1 MENTDLREEYFLSGK
16 KEACLLIHGF
26 TSTPAEL
33 REMGEKLH
41 EGGYTVWGIKLAG
54 HGTKIED
61 MEKSTYKDW
70 IKSAVSGY
78 KKLKENYEKVYV
90 IGHSMGSLL
99 ALYLAENY
107 EVDKLLTLSPPLIV
121 TNKSAKF
128 AFAAKYFIRYS
139 EWEPKPR
146 PHEEMKYLLGY
157 SKVPIRSVH
166 ELNKLTKVVRNH
178 LKRISSPLLIIHS
191 HKDQTVNEKSVE
203 LLYSSVKSKLKKTI
217 FLNECGHN
225 ITIECEKE
233 TVFDGVIN
241 FLNE

>member
-1 MENTDLREEYFLSGK
+1 MENIDLREEYFLIGE

-33 REMGEKLH
+33 RELGEKLH
-41 EGGYTVWGIKLAG
+41 EEGYTVLGIKLAG

-70 IKSAVSGY
+70 MKSVVNGY
-78 KKLKENYEKVYV
+78 KKLKENYEKVFV

-107 EVDKLLTLSPPLIV
+107 EVDKVVALSPPLV
-121 TNKSAKF
+121 VRNKSAKF
-128 AFAAKYFIRYS
+128 AFAAKYFMRYS

-146 PHEEMKYLLGY
+146 PQEELKYLLGY

-166 ELNKLTKVVRNH
+166 ELNKLTKVVKNH

-191 HKDQTVNEKSVE
+191 HKDQTVDEKSVD
-203 LLYSSVKSKLKKTI
+203 LLYGSVKSKLKKTI

-233 TVFDGVIN
+233 TVFKEVLN
-241 FLNE
+241 FLN